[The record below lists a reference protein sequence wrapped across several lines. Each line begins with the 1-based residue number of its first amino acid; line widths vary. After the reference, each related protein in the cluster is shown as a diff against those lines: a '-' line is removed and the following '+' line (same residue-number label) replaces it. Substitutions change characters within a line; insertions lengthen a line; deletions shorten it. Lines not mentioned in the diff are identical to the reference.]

1 MPATTRVARPHH
13 STARSAVSKVPE
25 VTLLFW
31 GLKILT
37 TGFGEAASDALM
49 RSVGVVGAI
58 AAGLILVMALA
69 CQFLATR
76 YRPVLYW
83 ATVAMVAVFGT
94 MAADIPHALGAPL
107 GLTSIAY
114 LIAAIAVFVLWHR
127 VEGTLSFASI
137 NTRGREGFYWAAVL
151 ATFALGTA
159 VGDLTADAWG
169 WGNLASG
176 VIFTA
181 LIVVPAAAVRWLRLD
196 AVAGFWVAYVL
207 TRPLGA
213 SFADWM
219 GTPSAHGGLGLGAP
233 LVAALWAA
241 PVGGLVAYLSMA
253 RVRRRTSSTADRR
266 N

>member
-13 STARSAVSKVPE
+13 ETARSAVSKVPE

-37 TGFGEAASDALM
+37 TGFGEAATDALM
-49 RSVGVVGAI
+49 RSVGVGGAI
-58 AAGLILVMALA
+58 AAGLVLVVALV
-69 CQFLATR
+69 CQFRATC
-76 YRPVLYW
+76 YRPALYW
-83 ATVAMVAVFGT
+83 AAVAMVAVFGT
-94 MAADIPHALGAPL
+94 MAAGIPHALGAPL
-107 GLTSIAY
+107 WLTSIAY
-114 LIAAIAVFVLWHR
+114 LLAAIGVFVLWHR
-127 VEGTLSFASI
+127 VGGTLSFASI
-137 NTRGREGFYWAAVL
+137 DTRGREGFYWAAVL

-219 GTPSAHGGLGLGAP
+219 GTPTAHGGLGVGAP

-241 PVGGLVAYLSMA
+241 
-253 RVRRRTSSTADRR
+253 
-266 N
+266 